1 MNPNFIS
8 LPFCLLILTGCSG
21 EGRAGHCFH
30 IIFVIIPLGIIL
42 YLLNNKIDDLSDSLF
57 KLEGKINTLSYKV
70 DKDKNSN
77 K

>member
-1 MNPNFIS
+1 M
-8 LPFCLLILTGCSG
+8 FCLLILTGCSG
-21 EGRAGHCFH
+21 EGGAGYWFH
-30 IIFVIIPLGIIL
+30 IIFVMIPLGIIL
-42 YLLNNKIDDLSDSLF
+42 YLLDNKIDDISDSLF